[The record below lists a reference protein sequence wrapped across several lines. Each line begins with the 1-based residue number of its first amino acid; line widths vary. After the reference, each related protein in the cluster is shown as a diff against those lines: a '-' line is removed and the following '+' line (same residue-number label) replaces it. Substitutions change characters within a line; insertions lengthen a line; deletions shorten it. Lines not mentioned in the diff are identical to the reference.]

1 MLPELKIYQPIVFGI
16 FLTFVTI
23 KIGDETKQQNLISA
37 RIEYL
42 EPHYLSTQSSMYGS
56 GSFYKLVPQ
65 NICQY
70 PLINY
75 LGMNLFEMI
84 F

>member
-1 MLPELKIYQPIVFGI
+1 MLPELKIYQPIVLGI

-42 EPHYLSTQSSMYGS
+42 EPHYLHSHLCM
-56 GSFYKLVPQ
+56 LWW
-65 NICQY
+65 
-70 PLINY
+70 Y
-75 LGMNLFEMI
+75 LL
-84 F
+84 